1 LSTSAQPNQRWNDR
15 YTNRAIFENEG
26 RPFFV
31 RFLDEHLLKHKGTEE
46 TEVDFSRNLVLPPFL
61 RVSSFS
67 AFIVTIETEP
77 LFLHPMRKSSIA
89 WLLAAILFLL
99 SFGFAQGTQSPVP
112 APTATPPPAAAPQP
126 SPTTQPAQPQSTPSP
141 NRVEVEPVEKDH
153 QITPAEAKELFRSV
167 DEILRFASKDTGLP
181 IKKKVKRTIVS
192 RAQVEKY
199 IDTKFKD
206 DADRIR
212 FERSELVQKKFG
224 LLPRTFDL
232 HSFLVKL
239 LTEQVAGYYD
249 EKTRTMNL
257 LDWNEP
263 EMQRP
268 VMAHELTH
276 ALQDQSFNLEKMS
289 KHDEEIEKRGLEDLE
304 GLIKSDEESTCRS
317 AVLEGQAMIVLLDYV
332 LAPQGGSVEK
342 TPQVVDLMQA
352 SMDKSRG
359 SPVFDSAPLLLQEE
373 LAFPYRQGMK
383 FIKDLL
389 VAGGKQ
395 LAYTGV
401 LGRLPETTR
410 EIMEPKEYLAGRRVP
425 PLLLPD
431 LGFLKKDYEPYD
443 AGAVGE
449 LDVSILLR
457 IYADDTLDKHL
468 SPDWRGG
475 AYYAAGRR
483 GAKPT
488 DRNSSGH
495 IGLFYVSKWATEAAA
510 KEFAGIYAAALP
522 KRYQSLR
529 RVPADAAVPGLDQ
542 YTSSDGP
549 IFIQQTGSIVVAVE
563 TFDEDAAKKL
573 IEAGSK
579 QADTNLKE

>member
-1 LSTSAQPNQRWNDR
+1 
-15 YTNRAIFENEG
+15 
-26 RPFFV
+26 
-31 RFLDEHLLKHKGTEE
+31 
-46 TEVDFSRNLVLPPFL
+46 
-61 RVSSFS
+61 
-67 AFIVTIETEP
+67 
-77 LFLHPMRKSSIA
+77 MRKSLIA
-89 WLLAAILFLL
+89 LLPAALLLFF
-99 SFGFAQGTQSPVP
+99 SYGFSQNTSTPP
-112 APTATPPPAAAPQP
+112 APTPPASTQQTPRATPTPAAQ
-126 SPTTQPAQPQSTPSP
+126 SGQPAQPQSTPSP
-141 NRVEVEPVEKDH
+141 NRVEVEPVEPVQKDH
-153 QITPAEAKELFRSV
+153 QITPAEAKALFRSV

-212 FERSELVQKKFG
+212 FERSELVEKKFG

-289 KHDEEIEKRGLEDLE
+289 KHDEEIEKRGLEDLA
-304 GLIKSDEESTCRS
+304 GLISNDEESTCRS

-332 LAPQGGSVEK
+332 LAPQGGSVAK
-342 TPQVVDLMQA
+342 TPQVVDLMQS

-389 VAGGKQ
+389 VAGGKP

-401 LGRLPETTR
+401 LGRMPQTTR

-431 LGFLKKDYEPYD
+431 LSFLKKDYEPYD

-457 IYADDTLDKHL
+457 IYADETLDKRL
-468 SPDWRGG
+468 SPEWRGG

-483 GAKPT
+483 GAKPA
-488 DRNSSGH
+488 DRNSSAH
-495 IGLFYVSKWATEAAA
+495 IGLFYVSKWSTAAAA
-510 KEFAGIYAAALP
+510 KEFAKTYADALP
-522 KRYQSLR
+522 KRYASLHHM
-529 RVPADAAVPGLDQ
+529 PADASMPGRDQ

-549 IFIQQTGSIVVAVE
+549 IFIQQTGSAVIAVE
-563 TFDEDAAKKL
+563 SFDEDVAKNL
-573 IEAGSK
+573 IDVGLK
-579 QADTNLKE
+579 QAAAGKE

>member
-1 LSTSAQPNQRWNDR
+1 
-15 YTNRAIFENEG
+15 
-26 RPFFV
+26 
-31 RFLDEHLLKHKGTEE
+31 
-46 TEVDFSRNLVLPPFL
+46 
-61 RVSSFS
+61 
-67 AFIVTIETEP
+67 
-77 LFLHPMRKSSIA
+77 MRKPSFTSFIA
-89 WLLAAILFLL
+89 TLLLFMSL
-99 SFGFAQGTQSPVP
+99 GFAQSRQQQT
-112 APTATPPPAAAPQP
+112 QP
-126 SPTTQPAQPQSTPSP
+126 SPAATPSSPPQTQPSPPPQEQPSATPSHRLEIDP
-141 NRVEVEPVEKDH
+141 VEPEH
-153 QITPAEAKELFRSV
+153 EHIITPAEAKELFRSV

-192 RAQVEKY
+192 RPQVEKY
-199 IDTKFKD
+199 IGDKFKD

-212 FERSELVQKKFG
+212 FERSELVEKKFG

-232 HSFLVKL
+232 HTFLIKL
-239 LTEQVAGYYD
+239 LSEQVAGYYD

-263 EMQRP
+263 DMQRP

-289 KHDEEIEKRGLEDLE
+289 KHDEEVEKHGLDNLDELVRNDED
-304 GLIKSDEESTCRS
+304 STCRS

-332 LAPQGGSVEK
+332 LAPQDGSVQK
-342 TPQVVDLMQA
+342 MPQIVDMMQA

-383 FIKDLL
+383 FIRDLL

-401 LGRLPETTR
+401 LGRMPQTTR
-410 EIMEPKEYLAGRRVP
+410 EIMEPKEYLAGHLVP

-443 AGAVGE
+443 AGAVGQ
-449 LDVSILLR
+449 LDVSLLLR
-457 IYADDTLDKHL
+457 IYADEELDKRL
-468 SPDWRGG
+468 STEWRGG

-483 GAKPT
+483 GAKPP
-488 DRNSSGH
+488 DRNSTAH

-510 KEFAGIYAAALP
+510 QEFAKTYVAALP
-522 KRYQSLR
+522 KRYASLR
-529 RVPADAAVPGLDQ
+529 RVADSENLPGLDQ

-549 IFIQQTGSIVVAVE
+549 ISIQQKGDLVVAVE
-563 TFDEDAAKKL
+563 SFDQDSAKKL
-573 IEAGSK
+573 IELGMK
-579 QADTNLKE
+579 QAKEDVGR

>member
-1 LSTSAQPNQRWNDR
+1 
-15 YTNRAIFENEG
+15 
-26 RPFFV
+26 
-31 RFLDEHLLKHKGTEE
+31 
-46 TEVDFSRNLVLPPFL
+46 
-61 RVSSFS
+61 
-67 AFIVTIETEP
+67 
-77 LFLHPMRKSSIA
+77 M
-89 WLLAAILFLL
+89 
-99 SFGFAQGTQSPVP
+99 
-112 APTATPPPAAAPQP
+112 
-126 SPTTQPAQPQSTPSP
+126 
-141 NRVEVEPVEKDH
+141 EPVEKDH
-153 QITPAEAKELFRSV
+153 QITPDEAKELFRSV

-199 IDTKFKD
+199 IGEKFKD

-224 LLPRTFDL
+224 LLPRSFDL
-232 HSFLVKL
+232 HNFLIKL

-263 EMQRP
+263 DMQRP

-289 KHDEEIEKRGLEDLE
+289 KRDEEIEKHGLDDLDA
-304 GLIKSDEESTCRS
+304 LVSNDEESTCRS
-317 AVLEGQAMIVLLDYV
+317 SVLEGQAMIVLLDYV
-332 LAPQGGSVEK
+332 LAPQEGSVEK
-342 TPQVVDLMQA
+342 MPQIVDMMQA

-383 FIKDLL
+383 FIRDLL

-401 LGRLPETTR
+401 LARMPQTSR

-425 PLLLPD
+425 ALLLPD
-431 LGFLKKDYEPYD
+431 LGFLKKDYEPFD
-443 AGAVGE
+443 AGAVGQ

-457 IYADDTLDKHL
+457 IYANEELDKRL
-468 SPDWRGG
+468 STEWRGG

-483 GAKPT
+483 GAKPP
-488 DRNSSGH
+488 DRNSTAH
-495 IGLFYVSKWATEAAA
+495 IGLFYVSRWATEAAA
-510 KEFAGIYAAALP
+510 KEFAKTYEDALP
-522 KRYQSLR
+522 ARYQSLR
-529 RVPADAAVPGLDQ
+529 RAAAGQAANSPGRNQ
-542 YTSSDGP
+542 YMSADGP
-549 IFIQQTGSIVVAVE
+549 IFIQQTGNVVVSVE
-563 TFDEDAAKKL
+563 SFDEDSANKL
-573 IEAGSK
+573 IEAGLK
-579 QADTNLKE
+579 QAAAK

>member
-1 LSTSAQPNQRWNDR
+1 
-15 YTNRAIFENEG
+15 
-26 RPFFV
+26 
-31 RFLDEHLLKHKGTEE
+31 
-46 TEVDFSRNLVLPPFL
+46 
-61 RVSSFS
+61 
-67 AFIVTIETEP
+67 
-77 LFLHPMRKSSIA
+77 MRKRSSQF
-89 WLLAAILFLL
+89 LLAAFIFLVSL
-99 SFGFAQGTQSPVP
+99 AFAQTTPSTPPQPTPP
-112 APTATPPPAAAPQP
+112 AVATPQQQP
-126 SPTTQPAQPQSTPSP
+126 SVVPPQTSPTPQSTPSPQPQSTPSH
-141 NRVEVEPVEKDH
+141 RLEMEPVETVH

-192 RAQVEKY
+192 RPQVEKY
-199 IDTKFKD
+199 IGDKFKD

-212 FERSELVQKKFG
+212 FERSELVEKKFG

-289 KHDEEIEKRGLEDLE
+289 KHDEEVEKHGLDDLDELVRNDED
-304 GLIKSDEESTCRS
+304 STCRS

-332 LAPQGGSVEK
+332 LAPQGQSVEK
-342 TPQVVDLMQA
+342 MPQVVELMQA

-401 LGRLPETTR
+401 FARMPQTTR

-449 LDVSILLR
+449 LDVSLLLR
-457 IYADDTLDKHL
+457 IYADEALDKQL
-468 SPDWRGG
+468 SPEWRGG
-475 AYYAAGRR
+475 AYYAAGRK
-483 GAKPT
+483 GAKPP
-488 DRNSSGH
+488 DRNSSAH

-510 KEFAGIYAAALP
+510 QEFAKTYAAALP
-522 KRYQSLR
+522 KRYSSLR
-529 RVPADAAVPGLDQ
+529 HITNNGNTPGLAQ

-549 IFIQQTGSIVVAVE
+549 IFIQQTGNAVVAVE
-563 TFDEDAAKKL
+563 SFDEDAARKL
-573 IEAGSK
+573 IEAGLRQVDK
-579 QADTNLKE
+579 

>member
-1 LSTSAQPNQRWNDR
+1 MLA
-15 YTNRAIFENEG
+15 A
-26 RPFFV
+26 
-31 RFLDEHLLKHKGTEE
+31 
-46 TEVDFSRNLVLPPFL
+46 LVLFL
-61 RVSSFS
+61 
-67 AFIVTIETEP
+67 P
-77 LFLHPMRKSSIA
+77 
-89 WLLAAILFLL
+89 L
-99 SFGFAQGTQSPVP
+99 SFAQNTQ
-112 APTATPPPAAAPQP
+112 PTPQP
-126 SPTTQPAQPQSTPSP
+126 SSPPAESTPQQPPQPQSTPSP
-141 NRVEVEPVEKDH
+141 TPTSPQTGQSPQASPAPSHRLEVEPVEKDH
-153 QITPAEAKELFRSV
+153 QITAAEAKELFRSV
-167 DEILRFASKDTGLP
+167 DEILHFASKDTGLP

-199 IDTKFKD
+199 IGEKFKD

-232 HSFLVKL
+232 HAFLIKL

-289 KHDEEIEKRGLEDLE
+289 KHDEEIEKRGLDDLD
-304 GLIKSDEESTCRS
+304 GLIRNDEESTCRS
-317 AVLEGQAMIVLLDYV
+317 SVLEGQAMIVLLDYV

-395 LAYTGV
+395 LAFTGV
-401 LGRLPETTR
+401 LGRMPQTSR

-443 AGAVGE
+443 AGAVGQ

-457 IYADDTLDKHL
+457 TYADEDLDKRL
-468 SPDWRGG
+468 STEWRGG

-483 GAKPT
+483 DAKPP
-488 DRNSSGH
+488 DRNSTAH
-495 IGLFYVSKWATEAAA
+495 VGLFYVSKWATEAAA
-510 KEFAGIYAAALP
+510 KEFARTYAAALP
-522 KRYQSLR
+522 KRYAAVHRTAES
-529 RVPADAAVPGLDQ
+529 AAVPGRNSYL
-542 YTSSDGP
+542 SSDGP
-549 IFIQQTGSIVVAVE
+549 IFIQQTGNTVVAVE
-563 TFDEDAAKKL
+563 SFDEDAAKKL
-573 IEAGSK
+573 IEAALK
-579 QADTNLKE
+579 QGGEVARQ

>member
-1 LSTSAQPNQRWNDR
+1 
-15 YTNRAIFENEG
+15 
-26 RPFFV
+26 
-31 RFLDEHLLKHKGTEE
+31 
-46 TEVDFSRNLVLPPFL
+46 
-61 RVSSFS
+61 
-67 AFIVTIETEP
+67 
-77 LFLHPMRKSSIA
+77 MRKLSIA
-89 WLLAAILFLL
+89 CFLATLLFCL
-99 SFGFAQGTQSPVP
+99 SFGFAQNAAPATASPTP
-112 APTATPPPAAAPQP
+112 QAAPSPQPGPQAQPSATP
-126 SPTTQPAQPQSTPSP
+126 SH
-141 NRVEVEPVEKDH
+141 RLELEPVEKDH

-167 DEILRFASKDTGLP
+167 DEILRCASKDTGLP

-199 IDTKFKD
+199 IGDKFKD

-212 FERSELVQKKFG
+212 FERSELVEKKFG

-232 HSFLVKL
+232 HSFLIKL

-289 KHDEEIEKRGLEDLE
+289 KHDEQVEKHGLDNLDELVRNDED
-304 GLIKSDEESTCRS
+304 STCRS

-332 LAPQGGSVEK
+332 LAPQGQSVEK
-342 TPQVVDLMQA
+342 MPQVVELMQA

-359 SPVFDSAPLLLQEE
+359 SPVFDSAPLLLQDE

-401 LGRLPETTR
+401 FGRMPQTTR
-410 EIMEPKEYLAGRRVP
+410 EIMEPREYLAGRRVP

-431 LGFLKKDYEPYD
+431 LSFLKKDYEPYD

-449 LDVSILLR
+449 LDVSLLLR
-457 IYADDTLDKHL
+457 IYADEAVDKRL
-468 SPDWRGG
+468 SPEWRGG
-475 AYYAAGRR
+475 AYYAAGRK

-488 DRNSSGH
+488 DRNSSAH

-510 KEFAGIYAAALP
+510 QEFAKTYAEALP
-522 KRYQSLR
+522 TRYKEVR
-529 RVPADAAVPGLDQ
+529 RVHGDATVPERHQ
-542 YTSSDGP
+542 YMSADGP
-549 IFIQQTGSIVVAVE
+549 IFIQQTGTMVVAVE
-563 TFDEDAAKKL
+563 SFDEDAAKKL
-573 IEAGSK
+573 V
-579 QADTNLKE
+579 

>member
-1 LSTSAQPNQRWNDR
+1 
-15 YTNRAIFENEG
+15 
-26 RPFFV
+26 
-31 RFLDEHLLKHKGTEE
+31 
-46 TEVDFSRNLVLPPFL
+46 
-61 RVSSFS
+61 
-67 AFIVTIETEP
+67 
-77 LFLHPMRKSSIA
+77 
-89 WLLAAILFLL
+89 
-99 SFGFAQGTQSPVP
+99 
-112 APTATPPPAAAPQP
+112 
-126 SPTTQPAQPQSTPSP
+126 
-141 NRVEVEPVEKDH
+141 VEVEPIEKIH

-192 RAQVEKY
+192 RPQVEKY
-199 IDTKFKD
+199 IGDKFKD

-232 HSFLVKL
+232 HSFLIKL

-263 EMQRP
+263 DMQRP

-276 ALQDQSFNLEKMS
+276 ALQDQSFNLAKMT
-289 KHDEEIEKRGLEDLE
+289 KHDEEVEKRGLDDLD
-304 GLIKSDEESTCRS
+304 GLISNDEESTCRS
-317 AVLEGQAMIVLLDYV
+317 SVLEGQAMIVLLDYV

-401 LGRLPETTR
+401 LARMPQTTR
-410 EIMEPKEYLAGRRVP
+410 EIIESKEYLAGRRVP

-443 AGAVGE
+443 AGAVGQ

-457 IYADDTLDKHL
+457 IYADETLDERL
-468 SPDWRGG
+468 STEWRGG
-475 AYYAAGRR
+475 SYYAAGRK

-488 DRNSSGH
+488 GRNSSAH
-495 IGLFYVSKWATEAAA
+495 IGLFYISKWATEVAAH
-510 KEFAGIYAAALP
+510 EFAKTYAGALS
-522 KRYQSLR
+522 KRYDSLR
-529 RVPADAAVPGLDQ
+529 HVAANENLPGRDQ
-542 YTSSDGP
+542 YTSADGP
-549 IFIQQTGSIVVAVE
+549 IFIQQTGNIVVAVE
-563 TFDEDAAKKL
+563 SFDEDVAKKL
-573 IEAGSK
+573 IEAGLK
-579 QADTNLKE
+579 QAGELARQ

>member
-1 LSTSAQPNQRWNDR
+1 
-15 YTNRAIFENEG
+15 
-26 RPFFV
+26 
-31 RFLDEHLLKHKGTEE
+31 
-46 TEVDFSRNLVLPPFL
+46 
-61 RVSSFS
+61 
-67 AFIVTIETEP
+67 
-77 LFLHPMRKSSIA
+77 MRKLSLA
-89 WLLAAILFLL
+89 WLLATLLFCL
-99 SFGFAQGTQSPVP
+99 SFGFAQNATPSATPQQQPP
-112 APTATPPPAAAPQP
+112 APVAP
-126 SPTTQPAQPQSTPSP
+126 SPTPQTAPPSPQAQPSGTPSP

-192 RAQVEKY
+192 RPQVEKY
-199 IDTKFKD
+199 VGDKFKD

-212 FERSELVQKKFG
+212 FERSELVEKKFG

-232 HSFLVKL
+232 HSFLIKL

-289 KHDEEIEKRGLEDLE
+289 KHDEEIEKHGLDDL
-304 GLIKSDEESTCRS
+304 DELVRNDESSTCRS

-332 LAPQGGSVEK
+332 LAPQGQSVEK

-373 LAFPYRQGMK
+373 LAFPYRQGMS

-401 LGRLPETTR
+401 LGRMPETTR
-410 EIMEPKEYLAGRRVP
+410 EIMEPKEYLAGHRVP

-443 AGAVGE
+443 AGAVGQ
-449 LDVSILLR
+449 LDVSLLLR
-457 IYADDTLDKHL
+457 IYADEKLDKRL
-468 SPDWRGG
+468 SPEWRGG

-483 GAKPT
+483 GAKPP
-488 DRNSSGH
+488 DRNSSAH
-495 IGLFYVSKWATEAAA
+495 IGLFYISRWATEAAA
-510 KEFAGIYAAALP
+510 QEFAKTYAGALP
-522 KRYQSLR
+522 KRYSSVR
-529 RVPADAAVPGLDQ
+529 RVTENGALSGRDQ
-542 YTSSDGP
+542 YTTSDGP
-549 IFIQQTGSIVVAVE
+549 IFIQQTGNAVVAVE
-563 TFDEDAAKKL
+563 SFDEADARKL
-573 IEAGSK
+573 IEVGLK
-579 QADTNLKE
+579 QAGETSRP

>member
-1 LSTSAQPNQRWNDR
+1 
-15 YTNRAIFENEG
+15 
-26 RPFFV
+26 
-31 RFLDEHLLKHKGTEE
+31 
-46 TEVDFSRNLVLPPFL
+46 
-61 RVSSFS
+61 
-67 AFIVTIETEP
+67 
-77 LFLHPMRKSSIA
+77 MRKLSLA
-89 WLLAAILFLL
+89 WLLATLLFCL
-99 SFGFAQGTQSPVP
+99 SFGFAQNP
-112 APTATPPPAAAPQP
+112 APSSTPTAAPQQQPSAPAAASPTPAATPAAPPSQP
-126 SPTTQPAQPQSTPSP
+126 SGTPSP
-141 NRVEVEPVEKDH
+141 NRVEVEPVETIH

-167 DEILRFASKDTGLP
+167 DEILHFASKDTGLP

-192 RAQVEKY
+192 RPQVEKY
-199 IDTKFKD
+199 VSDKFKD

-212 FERSELVQKKFG
+212 FERSELVEKKFG

-232 HSFLVKL
+232 HSFLIKL

-289 KHDEEIEKRGLEDLE
+289 KHDEEVEKHGLDNLDELVRNDED
-304 GLIKSDEESTCRS
+304 STCRS

-342 TPQVVDLMQA
+342 TPQVVDLMQS

-373 LAFPYRQGMK
+373 LAFPYRQGMQ

-401 LGRLPETTR
+401 LGRMPQTTR
-410 EIMEPKEYLAGRRVP
+410 EIMEPKEYLAGHRVP

-443 AGAVGE
+443 AGAVGQ
-449 LDVSILLR
+449 LDVSMLLR
-457 IYADDTLDKHL
+457 IYADAALDKRL
-468 SPDWRGG
+468 SPEWRGG
-475 AYYAAGRR
+475 AYYAAGRK
-483 GAKPT
+483 GAKPP
-488 DRNSSGH
+488 DRNSSAH
-495 IGLFYVSKWATEAAA
+495 IGLYYISKWATEEAAQ
-510 KEFAGIYAAALP
+510 EFAKTYAAALP
-522 KRYQSLR
+522 KRYESLR
-529 RVPADAAVPGLDQ
+529 HVTDKGNVAGLDK

-549 IFIQQTGSIVVAVE
+549 IFIQQTGNAVVAVE
-563 TFDEDAAKKL
+563 SFDEDAAKKL
-573 IEAGSK
+573 LEIGLK
-579 QADTNLKE
+579 QAKESSGQ

>member
-1 LSTSAQPNQRWNDR
+1 MKIR
-15 YTNRAIFENEG
+15 
-26 RPFFV
+26 
-31 RFLDEHLLKHKGTEE
+31 HLLL
-46 TEVDFSRNLVLPPFL
+46 F
-61 RVSSFS
+61 
-67 AFIVTIETEP
+67 AFC
-77 LFLHPMRKSSIA
+77 SY
-89 WLLAAILFLL
+89 LLAAQV
-99 SFGFAQGTQSPVP
+99 SP
-112 APTATPPPAAAPQP
+112 APSQASPNQPAPAAP
-126 SPTTQPAQPQSTPSP
+126 SPTQQATPSPQPGPQAQPQGTPSH
-141 NRVEVEPVEKDH
+141 RLEMEPVETIH

-192 RAQVEKY
+192 RPQVEKY
-199 IDTKFKD
+199 VGDKFKD

-212 FERSELVQKKFG
+212 FERSELVEKKFG

-232 HSFLVKL
+232 HSFLIKL

-289 KHDEEIEKRGLEDLE
+289 KHDEEVEKHGLDDLDELVRNDED
-304 GLIKSDEESTCRS
+304 STCRS

-332 LAPQGGSVEK
+332 LAPQGQSVEK
-342 TPQVVDLMQA
+342 MPQVVELMQA

-373 LAFPYRQGMK
+373 LAFPYRQGMQ

-395 LAYTGV
+395 LAFTGV
-401 LGRLPETTR
+401 LGRMPETTR
-410 EIMEPKEYLAGRRVP
+410 EIMEPKEYLAGHRVP

-443 AGAVGE
+443 AGAVGQ
-449 LDVSILLR
+449 LDVSLLLR
-457 IYADDTLDKHL
+457 IYADEKLDKHL
-468 SPDWRGG
+468 SPEWRGG

-483 GAKPT
+483 GAKPP
-488 DRNSSGH
+488 DRNSSAH

-510 KEFAGIYAAALP
+510 QEFAKAYADALP
-522 KRYQSLR
+522 KRYASVQ
-529 RVPADAAVPGLDQ
+529 RVNVNVPGRDQ
-542 YTSSDGP
+542 YTTSDGP
-549 IFIQQTGSIVVAVE
+549 IFIQQSGNAVVAVE
-563 TFDEDAAKKL
+563 SFDEADAAKL
-573 IEAGSK
+573 MEAGLR
-579 QADTNLKE
+579 QAAR

>member
-1 LSTSAQPNQRWNDR
+1 
-15 YTNRAIFENEG
+15 
-26 RPFFV
+26 
-31 RFLDEHLLKHKGTEE
+31 
-46 TEVDFSRNLVLPPFL
+46 
-61 RVSSFS
+61 
-67 AFIVTIETEP
+67 
-77 LFLHPMRKSSIA
+77 MRKLSLA
-89 WLLAAILFLL
+89 WLLATLLFCL
-99 SFGFAQGTQSPVP
+99 SFGFAQNAAHSPTP
-112 APTATPPPAAAPQP
+112 AATPQQQPSAPAAT
-126 SPTTQPAQPQSTPSP
+126 SPTPVARPDPPAQPSTTPSH
-141 NRVEVEPVEKDH
+141 RLEIEPVETVH
-153 QITPAEAKELFRSV
+153 QITAAEAKELFRSV
-167 DEILRFASKDTGLP
+167 DEILHFASKDTGLP

-192 RAQVEKY
+192 RPQVEKY
-199 IDTKFKD
+199 IGDKFKD

-212 FERSELVQKKFG
+212 FERSELVEKKFG

-232 HSFLVKL
+232 HSFLIKL

-289 KHDEEIEKRGLEDLE
+289 KHDEEVEKHGLDDLDELVRNDED
-304 GLIKSDEESTCRS
+304 STCRS

-332 LAPQGGSVEK
+332 LAPQGQSVQK
-342 TPQVVDLMQA
+342 MPQVVELMQA

-373 LAFPYRQGMK
+373 LAFPYRQGMQ

-401 LGRLPETTR
+401 LGRMPQTTR
-410 EIMEPKEYLAGRRVP
+410 EIMEPEEYLAGHRVP

-443 AGAVGE
+443 AGAVGQ
-449 LDVSILLR
+449 LDVSLLLR
-457 IYADDTLDKHL
+457 IYADASVDKHL
-468 SPDWRGG
+468 SPEWRGG

-483 GAKPT
+483 GAKPP
-488 DRNSSGH
+488 DRNSSAH

-510 KEFAGIYAAALP
+510 QEFAKTYAAALP
-522 KRYQSLR
+522 KRYESLR
-529 RVPADAAVPGLDQ
+529 RVPDQGNIPGLDK

-549 IFIQQTGSIVVAVE
+549 IFIQQTSNAVVAVE
-563 TFDEDAAKKL
+563 SFDEDSAKKL
-573 IEAGSK
+573 IEAGLK
-579 QADTNLKE
+579 QAGENALPLAKSFK